1 MADQAPRCA
10 VIIPTYN
17 GAALTGACL
26 DSLLT
31 SPPASCQWTI
41 VVVDDGSTD
50 GTAAELARF
59 GSDIRLVTQAKNGG
73 FARACNAGAAAAGE
87 CDYLVF
93 LNNDTIPTAGWL
105 DALIADALEHPEAAA
120 VGARLLFPD
129 GRVQHAG
136 VVIGQD
142 RWPHHL
148 YAGFGGEHPAVM
160 RSREVS
166 AATAAC
172 LLVDRRDF
180 DELGGFDT
188 AYHNG
193 YEDIDLCLRLGQRGR
208 RIRYCSSSVVYHLE
222 SITRWP
228 AGVPQDTA
236 VSARI
241 YAERW
246 VPNVTPDDVQHYLDD
261 GLLDVKYGA
270 YFPVTLSVSPELA
283 VVRSSDEELA
293 GLERLLAQR
302 SEQVMELL
310 SIETRKEL
318 KRRGQTG
325 PPPLSAGRGAD
336 TAEQVMRG
344 QEHRLGSPGTTQLI
358 SLLLPVKNGAGY
370 LKELLPAVMRQ
381 SISARLE
388 IVAVDSGSEDDT
400 IEVLKRF
407 GATVLSIEPA
417 DFDHGLTRNLAAEH
431 ARGDVMVFM
440 SQRALPANDD
450 WLQPL
455 IAGLDADPVI
465 AGVCSRV
472 LPAPDAD
479 VLARRDGEREL
490 SASDRRQRKQIDD
503 WSAYRLMSAHDQ
515 RELLNFHTVSAA
527 IRAEAWRRT
536 PFQSVRTLGEDL
548 LWAREVLESGWAL
561 VYEPASVVYH
571 RHSYTLAELFA
582 RNVDDG
588 IANRDIVDRSF
599 ESEQILPMLRAM
611 ISDDWSYLRQAAGL
625 TGDDLEHWQLEA
637 ALRRVAQLAGQW
649 VGANYAELPDGTA
662 VHFSGV
668 AQARARSRRNHG
680 GER

>member
-1 MADQAPRCA
+1 MADQAPRCT
-10 VIIPTYN
+10 VVIPTYN
-17 GAALTGACL
+17 GATLTGACL
-26 DSLLT
+26 DSLLA
-31 SPPASCQWTI
+31 SPPTSCRWTI
-41 VVVDDGSTD
+41 VVVDDASTD
-50 GTAAELARF
+50 GTPVELARF
-59 GSDIRLVTQAKNGG
+59 GSDIRLVKQAENGG

-105 DALIADALEHPEAAA
+105 DALVAEALAHPEAAA

-160 RSREVS
+160 RSREVT

-172 LLVDRRDF
+172 LLVDR
-180 DELGGFDT
+180 DEFEQLGGFDT

-208 RIRYCSSSVVYHLE
+208 QIRYCSSSVVYHLE

-236 VSARI
+236 VSARV
-241 YAERW
+241 YAQRW

-261 GLLDVKYGA
+261 GLLDVKYGS

-283 VVRSSDEELA
+283 VVRSSGEELA
-293 GLERLLAQR
+293 GLERLLAER

-318 KRRGQTG
+318 KRRAQTG
-325 PPPLSAGRGAD
+325 PPPLSAGRRAD
-336 TAEQVMRG
+336 TAQQVTRG
-344 QEHRLGSPGTTQLI
+344 QEHRLGTPGATQLI
-358 SLLLPVKNGAGY
+358 SLVLPVKNGARY
-370 LKELLPAVMRQ
+370 LEELLPAVMRQ

-388 IVAVDSGSEDDT
+388 IVAVDSGSEDNTVD
-400 IEVLKRF
+400 VLKRF
-407 GATVLSIEPA
+407 GATVLAIDSA

-440 SQRALPANDD
+440 SQRALPADD
-450 WLQPL
+450 RWLQPL

-490 SASDRRQRKQIDD
+490 SASDRRQHKQIDD
-503 WSAYRLMSAHDQ
+503 WAAYRLMSAHDQ
-515 RELLNFHTVSAA
+515 RVFLNFHTVSAA
-527 IRAEAWRRT
+527 IRTEAWRRT

-548 LWAREVLESGWAL
+548 LWAREVVESGWAL
-561 VYEPASVVYH
+561 VHEPTSLVYH

-599 ESEQILPMLRAM
+599 ESDQLLPMLRAM
-611 ISDDWSYLRQAAGL
+611 VSDDWSYLRHAAAL
-625 TGDDLEHWQLEA
+625 TGEELEHWQLEA

-649 VGANYAELPDGTA
+649 VGANYAELPEGTA
-662 VHFSGV
+662 GHFSGV

-680 GER
+680 GDR